1 MVGFEALVLRLV
13 SFQYYKSR
21 KINVIV
27 VFHQLMQITNVTP
40 DHEVISTDPAQQAT
54 WNAKQALQWGAEMLL
69 VGHALVSHFHEV
81 TCKNNEEIIILRI
94 LRLSVSF

>member
-21 KINVIV
+21 KISVI
-27 VFHQLMQITNVTP
+27 VFHQLVQITNVTP
-40 DHEVISTDPAQQAT
+40 DHELISTDPAQQAT

-69 VGHALVSHFHEV
+69 GGHALG
-81 TCKNNEEIIILRI
+81 
-94 LRLSVSF
+94 LSLP